1 MDSGTEGMRLMDS
14 DPGGWCVE
22 ARGWVGQGD
31 QEERLVEH
39 VTAWSTMMMPR
50 NRAEEAE
57 GCCVSSA

>member
-1 MDSGTEGMRLMDS
+1 MDS